1 MDQPKELGV
10 GGVDKTIESTHC
22 TYITHVN
29 VHIYRHNTTQFA
41 TKLIIHKLLPN
52 HIPKRKYLV
61 VWLCNKG
68 LPLTTSH

>member
-22 TYITHVN
+22 KYITYVN
-29 VHIYRHNTTQFA
+29 VRRHNTTQFA

-52 HIPKRKYLV
+52 HIPKRK
-61 VWLCNKG
+61 
-68 LPLTTSH
+68 

>member
-22 TYITHVN
+22 KYVTYVN
-29 VHIYRHNTTQFA
+29 VRRHNTTQFA

-52 HIPKRKYLV
+52 HIPKRK
-61 VWLCNKG
+61 
-68 LPLTTSH
+68 LT